1 MNTNEENR
9 YALAKKEILDFLHKL
24 KIPKEKYNLTE
35 QPPFGGMDRF
45 TVFLSNGVDGIS
57 IMKVVEHKFRYS
69 RFDDKEYYIN
79 EGTIIYF
86 WVRKIRGVNWDDYR

>member
-45 TVFLSNGVDGIS
+45 TVFFSDGVDGIS

-86 WVRKIRGVNWDDYR
+86 WVRKIRGVN